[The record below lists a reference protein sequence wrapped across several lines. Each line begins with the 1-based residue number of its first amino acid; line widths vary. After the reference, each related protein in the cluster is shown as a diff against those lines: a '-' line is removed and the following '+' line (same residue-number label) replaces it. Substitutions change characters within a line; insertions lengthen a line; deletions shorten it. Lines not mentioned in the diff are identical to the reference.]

1 MCARV
6 CVCVCV
12 CVWPLITDSG
22 IIKDFLL
29 YFFSKNFTT
38 NARALKR
45 EISVAAAGVL
55 CIFTHMHIA
64 ENRQT
69 GINLHSIGPYKTT
82 HQQLRVH
89 IVNT

>member
-6 CVCVCV
+6 CVRV

-22 IIKDFLL
+22 VIKDFLL
-29 YFFSKNFTT
+29 CFFSKNFST

-55 CIFTHMHIA
+55 CHFMHFHTHGHCRESA
-64 ENRQT
+64 DR
-69 GINLHSIGPYKTT
+69 HKSA
-82 HQQLRVH
+82 
-89 IVNT
+89 